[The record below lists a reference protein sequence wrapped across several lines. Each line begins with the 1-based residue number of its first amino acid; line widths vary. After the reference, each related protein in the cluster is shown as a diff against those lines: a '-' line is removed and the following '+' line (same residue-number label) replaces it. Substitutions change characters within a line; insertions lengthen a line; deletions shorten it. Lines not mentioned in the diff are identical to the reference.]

1 MSAAMRAEPV
11 LDSRLTIARNSFHVF
26 PMRFSSLRFRHFL
39 VLLLLGAGLAGCSTL
54 SQPAV
59 RTFDVRAYGATG
71 DGKAL
76 DTDAINQAIEAAA
89 AAGGG
94 TVWFPAG
101 TYASYS
107 IHLKSN
113 VALYLDQGATIL
125 AADPPPA
132 IPTGTTASSGARIW
146 KTCRS
151 SARAGSSAKA

>member
-1 MSAAMRAEPV
+1 
-11 LDSRLTIARNSFHVF
+11 
-26 PMRFSSLRFRHFL
+26 MRFSSLRFRHSL

-54 SQPAV
+54 SQPTA
-59 RTFDVRAYGATG
+59 RTFDVRAYGAAG

-76 DTDAINQAIEAAA
+76 DTDAINKAIDAAA

-94 TVWFPAG
+94 TVYFAAG

-125 AADPPPA
+125 AADPPPEGQPGGYDAPEPNPADPYEDFGHSHWHNSLICGENVENIA
-132 IPTGTTASSGARIW
+132 ILGPGDRPN
-146 KTCRS
+146 
-151 SARAGSSAKA
+151 